1 MSTTHRRGSQC
12 RPSISVLHPHIHR
25 MHVAHAAVI
34 ICDTDTWWV
43 GRWVLHVNRTSLRHL
58 SWYTM
63 HRKSRIVNIV
73 ELLHKAVDE
82 HCEQRLSEIQKAKER
97 HAYELK
103 SKAGRPLCVTTRPCL
118 CM

>member
-1 MSTTHRRGSQC
+1 
-12 RPSISVLHPHIHR
+12 
-25 MHVAHAAVI
+25 
-34 ICDTDTWWV
+34 
-43 GRWVLHVNRTSLRHL
+43 
-58 SWYTM
+58 M

-82 HCEQRLSEIQKAKER
+82 HCEGRLSIIQKAKER

-103 SKAGRPLCVTTRPCL
+103 SKADRPLCVTTRPCL